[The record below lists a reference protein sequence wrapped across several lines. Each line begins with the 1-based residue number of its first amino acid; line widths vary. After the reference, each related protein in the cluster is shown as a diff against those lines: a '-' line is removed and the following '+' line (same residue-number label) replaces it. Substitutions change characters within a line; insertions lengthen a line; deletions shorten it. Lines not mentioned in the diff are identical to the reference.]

1 MATNNLM
8 NMVKSIGADYARK
21 EFPVQADG
29 TLLIPQGS
37 LVYLDGGVLKEL
49 DTDAHA
55 DTFKGVA
62 SDQSYIQP
70 YATKKYNN
78 PLVVLSGGVF
88 KFKTTASDSLVHD
101 TDVYIGADAQT
112 ITTQTGGTL
121 TRKLGKIYNPEGATL
136 VGGTDMA
143 MVTIDV
149 K

>member
-1 MATNNLM
+1 MASKNLM

-29 TLLIPQGS
+29 TLLLPQGAM
-37 LVYLDGGVLKEL
+37 VYLDGVLKEL

-78 PLVVLSGGVF
+78 PLVVLSAGVF

-101 TDVYIGADAQT
+101 TDVYIGADSQT
-112 ITTQTGGTL
+112 ITTQANGM
-121 TRKLGKIYNPEGATL
+121 TRKLGKIYNPNGISLT
-136 VGGTDMA
+136 GGTDMVG
-143 MVTIDV
+143 VTIDV